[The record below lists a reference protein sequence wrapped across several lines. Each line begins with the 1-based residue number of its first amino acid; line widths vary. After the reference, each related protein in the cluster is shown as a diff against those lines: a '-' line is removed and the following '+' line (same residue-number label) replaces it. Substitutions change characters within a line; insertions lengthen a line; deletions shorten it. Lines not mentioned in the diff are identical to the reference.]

1 METIEIKPARVG
13 DAQQILDL
21 QRLAYRLEAQRYGV
35 DDLPPMTQT
44 LDDLI
49 AEYDTST
56 ILVARYSPGIATT
69 PSDPIVGSVRAR
81 VMDGTGHVG
90 RLAVVPKMH
99 GRGIGRQLL
108 WAVERVTA
116 PVDRYELF
124 AGHRSERNLRM
135 YERAG
140 YRRIRSEQ
148 QPDAGTLIYME
159 KVVRRATPLR
169 AGAH

>member
-1 METIEIKPARVG
+1 METIEIKPAQIG

-21 QRLAYRLEAQRYGV
+21 QGVAYRLEAERYGV

-44 LDDLI
+44 LDHLI

-56 ILVARYSPGIATT
+56 ILVARYSPGIATG

-81 VMDGTGHVG
+81 VVEGTAYVG
-90 RLAVVPKMH
+90 RLAVVPDMH

-108 WAVERVTA
+108 WAVERATA

-124 AGHRSERNLRM
+124 TGHRSDRNLRM

-148 QPDAGTLIYME
+148 QRDAVTLVYME

-169 AGAH
+169 AGAR